1 MRGALA
7 VILMLTAVPAFTATA
22 KRLDAPT
29 QPIVVRPAER
39 TVTIDFKDAEAK
51 VVLKEMQKQCGI
63 RNLVIDPGVAA
74 KTTVL
79 FTNVPC
85 RQAFGVV
92 LRSMGLDAKI
102 YSNNMV
108 NVGAQKP

>member
-1 MRGALA
+1 MRRAAA
-7 VILMLTAVPAFTATA
+7 VILMLAAVPAVAATS
-22 KRLDAPT
+22 KRLDAPRA
-29 QPIVVRPAER
+29 IVRPAER
-39 TVTIDFKDAEAK
+39 TVTLDFKDAEAK

-63 RNLVIDPGVAA
+63 KNLVIDPGVEA

-85 RQAFGVV
+85 KQAFGVV

-102 YSNNMV
+102 YSSNMV
-108 NVGAQKP
+108 NVGVQKP

>member
-1 MRGALA
+1 MRRALA
-7 VILMLTAVPAFTATA
+7 VIVILAAVPVFAATA
-22 KRLDAPT
+22 KRLDAPA
-29 QPIVVRPAER
+29 QPAVVRPPER

-63 RNLVIDPGVAA
+63 KNLVIDPGVSA

-85 RQAFGVV
+85 KQAFGVV